1 MKKNH
6 LFISISTFLIVL
18 LCAGFI
24 SCGGDDENDGTGNGD
39 VPKEI
44 AGIVGQWYSET
55 IKNTTYAGKF
65 SNIRVITL
73 NADRTGTWTWAQY
86 NYDKK
91 TLKYIERYS
100 GRYYYIESSGHLNF
114 PDSEYGEFTILEVN
128 ENSIKYK
135 FVTDEE
141 TFTRGVFDWSKVNGG
156 TVVDDGDDDD
166 DDDDDD
172 DYNSTEPKW
181 GKVTGTLKAYGTEYS
196 SVAKQANG
204 RSTTVDYVY
213 YPTTGKYYVYGGA
226 WDSSPSSNGGKGL
239 RYDAKK
245 GYNSIKINSGAYYD
259 SSTKMKY
266 NWEVYLQVTIP

>member
-6 LFISISTFLIVL
+6 LFISISTFLIVF

-91 TLKYIERYS
+91 TLKYIERYTCS
-100 GRYYYIESSGHLNF
+100 HSKWLGQVVCLCNLVITLRTLF
-114 PDSEYGEFTILEVN
+114 PEKCV
-128 ENSIKYK
+128 
-135 FVTDEE
+135 
-141 TFTRGVFDWSKVNGG
+141 
-156 TVVDDGDDDD
+156 
-166 DDDDDD
+166 
-172 DYNSTEPKW
+172 
-181 GKVTGTLKAYGTEYS
+181 
-196 SVAKQANG
+196 
-204 RSTTVDYVY
+204 
-213 YPTTGKYYVYGGA
+213 
-226 WDSSPSSNGGKGL
+226 
-239 RYDAKK
+239 
-245 GYNSIKINSGAYYD
+245 
-259 SSTKMKY
+259 
-266 NWEVYLQVTIP
+266 